1 VFKTTRRSAIIGA
14 SGAALLGFPSIIKA
28 QTTPTV
34 KVGVLTALTGEY
46 SDAAGS
52 VQSVQM
58 AAEDF
63 NRDKRPDFKIEVLAG
78 DMLDKPD
85 IGIEVARTWFDR
97 DGVDAVID
105 MPNSAVALG
114 VATLVKDKNKVA
126 MFTGPGTAAL
136 TGKACGPNHVHWDY
150 DTWSTAKATAA
161 ALLAEG
167 ADTWFFITADY
178 AFGHAYESDTTEFVK
193 QGGGKVLGSVAFP
206 FPETS
211 DFSSYLVQ
219 AQASGA
225 KVVGLCM
232 SGGNLVNCI
241 KQANEFGLVKGGQRL
256 AGLGVLI
263 TLIHS
268 LGLEDG
274 QGLTYVDS
282 FYWDR
287 TEATRAFS
295 RRFAPRFRNFMP
307 NMLHAG
313 SYSAATHYFE
323 AVQALGVE
331 KARDGRGTIAQMKA
345 MPITDPLFSNPSL
358 RRDGRM
364 ICDMFLQRVKA
375 PADSHYPWDYSTIL
389 RTIPAVEAFRPVGGG
404 CTLYS

>member
-1 VFKTTRRSAIIGA
+1 MGA
-14 SGAALLGFPSIIKA
+14 SGTALLGFPSILKA
-28 QTTPTV
+28 QSAPTL
-34 KVGVLTALTGEY
+34 KIGVLSALTGEY

-52 VQSVQM
+52 VQSAQM

-63 NRDKRPDFKIEVLAG
+63 ARDRKPDFKIEILAG

-85 IGIEVARTWFDR
+85 IGIGVARTWFDR
-97 DGVDAVID
+97 SDVDAVID
-105 MPNSAVALG
+105 VPNSAVALG
-114 VATLVKDKNKVA
+114 LATMVKDKNKVA

-161 ALLAEG
+161 ALMAEG
-167 ADTWFFITADY
+167 ADSWFFITADY
-178 AFGHAYESDTTEFVK
+178 AFGHAFENDTTDFVK

-211 DFSSYLVQ
+211 DFSSYLLQ

-225 KVVGLCM
+225 KVVALCM

-241 KQANEFGLVKGGQRL
+241 KQAHEFGLVKGGQRI
-256 AGLGVLI
+256 AGLGVLL
-263 TLIHS
+263 TLIHA

-274 QGLTYVDS
+274 QGLTYCDS

-287 TEATRAFS
+287 TEATRAFAK
-295 RRFAPRFRNFMP
+295 RFAPRFRNFMP

-313 SYSAATHYFE
+313 AYSATTHYIE
-323 AVQALGVE
+323 AVQALGIE
-331 KARDGRGTIAQMKA
+331 KARDGRAAVEQMKA
-345 MPITDPLFSNPSL
+345 MPVTDPLFSNASL

-375 PADSHYPWDYSTIL
+375 PAQSRYPWDYTTIL
-389 RTIPAVEAFRPVGGG
+389 STIPAKDAFRPIGLGG
-404 CTLYS
+404 CALYT